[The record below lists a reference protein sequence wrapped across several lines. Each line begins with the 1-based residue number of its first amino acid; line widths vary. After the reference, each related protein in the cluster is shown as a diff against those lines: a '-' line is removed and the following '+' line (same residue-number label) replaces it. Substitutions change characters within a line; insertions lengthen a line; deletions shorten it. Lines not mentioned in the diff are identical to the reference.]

1 MLNNWQKSLDLILKS
16 EGGYVDNPADPG
28 GRTNLGVTQKTWESW
43 VGRPSNEKEMR
54 GLTIS
59 DVAPLYKKKYWDA
72 ICGDDLPSGV
82 DYIVFDFAV
91 NAGTGRSA
99 KTLQSVVG
107 TVLDG
112 SIGKVT
118 IAEINNTPV
127 QTIID
132 RFSVLKE
139 EFYKGLSTFPTFG
152 KGWLAR
158 VDRVQKEATSMVA

>member
-54 GLTIS
+54 ALTPS

-82 DYIVFDFAV
+82 DYLVFDFAI
-91 NAGTGRSA
+91 NAGVGRSA
-99 KTLQSVVG
+99 KTLQSAVG
-107 TVLDG
+107 TTPDG
-112 SIGKVT
+112 AIGKMT
-118 IAEINNTPV
+118 IGAVNKIDKKDLINK
-127 QTIID
+127 
-132 RFSVLKE
+132 FSDEKVK
-139 EFYKGLSTFPTFG
+139 FYQYLPTFSTFG
-152 KGWLAR
+152 KGWLNR
-158 VDRVQKEATSMVA
+158 VASVKEEALKM